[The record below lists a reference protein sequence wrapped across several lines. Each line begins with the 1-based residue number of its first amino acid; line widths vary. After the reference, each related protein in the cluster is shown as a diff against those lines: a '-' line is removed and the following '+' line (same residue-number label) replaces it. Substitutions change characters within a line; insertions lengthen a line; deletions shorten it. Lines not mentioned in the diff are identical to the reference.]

1 MEGRTE
7 QGEGM
12 VNVENLRRLAGTL
25 EKMGEA
31 KRRIMIIPRE
41 ETGAGISEGEVEK
54 LLEGEDERLI
64 AKMKQAR
71 EEVDCHRRIVDG
83 VWEQLGTK
91 PFRHFFQELTGEKPV
106 GQMGVGRTDL
116 TIHLI
121 MKKEEDMEVL
131 GAADAREGKKVK
143 LVWGGKVIGCVFDYL
158 GRERNGWSVGGVYGG
173 IKREPEKVASG
184 GAREET
190 CGECFVERG
199 GLISTGRDGLAKV
212 NRFYDYQREGKGNC
226 WRDAGV
232 FI

>member
-7 QGEGM
+7 QCEGM

-106 GQMGVGRTDL
+106 
-116 TIHLI
+116 
-121 MKKEEDMEVL
+121 
-131 GAADAREGKKVK
+131 
-143 LVWGGKVIGCVFDYL
+143 
-158 GRERNGWSVGGVYGG
+158 
-173 IKREPEKVASG
+173 
-184 GAREET
+184 
-190 CGECFVERG
+190 
-199 GLISTGRDGLAKV
+199 
-212 NRFYDYQREGKGNC
+212 
-226 WRDAGV
+226 
-232 FI
+232 